1 MTRPIDKFDIGWFD
15 TQLRQYQKNND
26 MIAKFKKDKS
36 DEQEYVKNYWNAKIE
51 RAENDQNI
59 IKADL
64 ANYMSQFGATSQ
76 TTAFGNVHLSKT
88 QSKIDWGSTKD
99 QRVLAQSMPDEYI
112 RRDLDKSALK
122 KALAVT
128 TSGKVVWKDTG
139 EIVKGLSGTYGGE
152 KTIVIRKG
160 DKS

>member
-1 MTRPIDKFDIGWFD
+1 MTRPIDEFDIGWFD

-26 MIAKFKKDKS
+26 IIAKLKKDKS

-51 RAENDQNI
+51 RAESDQNI

-64 ANYMSQFGATSQ
+64 ANYMSQFGVTSQ
-76 TTAFGNVHLSKT
+76 TTAFGNVHASKT

-99 QRVLAQSMPDEYI
+99 QRALAKKIPDEFI
-112 RRDLDKSALK
+112 RRDLDKPALK

-128 TSGKVVWKDTG
+128 KDGKVFWKDTG
-139 EIVKGLSGTYGGE
+139 EVVKGLTGTQGE
-152 KTIVIRKG
+152 QTIVVRKG
-160 DKS
+160 DKA